1 MAQALTDSNFAEIV
15 EQGELPVLVD
25 FWATWCGPCRMISP
39 IVDKM
44 AEKYAGQVN
53 VVKCN
58 VDESTD
64 IPMKFGIRNI
74 PTLLFFKGGELVDR
88 VVGAVSQAE
97 LEKHIEK
104 LRLSPFPFSYRVIRL
119 NTYFSKFR
127 QMIKELLNKLLRK
140 SSGIKRFLE

>member
-1 MAQALTDSNFAEIV
+1 MAQALTDSNFSELV
-15 EQGELPVLVD
+15 EQAQMPVVVD

-44 AEKYAGQVN
+44 AEKYEGKVN

-97 LEKHIEK
+97 IEKHIEK
-104 LRLSPFPFSYRVIRL
+104 IL
-119 NTYFSKFR
+119 
-127 QMIKELLNKLLRK
+127 
-140 SSGIKRFLE
+140 

>member
-1 MAQALTDSNFAEIV
+1 MAQALTDSNFAEVV
-15 EQGELPVLVD
+15 EQVEVPVVVD

-39 IVDKM
+39 VVDKL
-44 AEKYAGQVN
+44 AETYAGQVN
-53 VVKCN
+53 IVKCN

-97 LEKHIEK
+97 LEKRIEK
-104 LRLSPFPFSYRVIRL
+104 LL
-119 NTYFSKFR
+119 
-127 QMIKELLNKLLRK
+127 
-140 SSGIKRFLE
+140 

>member
-1 MAQALTDSNFAEIV
+1 MAQALTDSNFAEVV
-15 EQGELPVLVD
+15 EQVEVPVVVD

-39 IVDKM
+39 VVDKL

-53 VVKCN
+53 IVKCN

-88 VVGAVSQAE
+88 VVGAVSQAD
-97 LEKHIEK
+97 LEKRIEK
-104 LRLSPFPFSYRVIRL
+104 LLSLF
-119 NTYFSKFR
+119 
-127 QMIKELLNKLLRK
+127 LLL
-140 SSGIKRFLE
+140 